1 MGQIRKEHVVGG
13 EREEV
18 TGDRRQ
24 ETGDSRKAAVEE
36 EEHERM

>member
-1 MGQIRKEHVVGG
+1 MVGG